1 MTARGDRWLLTRRG
15 TVFSFACFGTW
26 RTAVLHSGGQRP
38 ARPSVTLRQSPP
50 QTAAGARRCPQAA
63 SRPKGGLR
71 GPSRLRFLQR
81 WRGCFGEVVAARS
94 VLPSPSVGPSST
106 GEGRR
111 GIVSERSVGSY
122 RRTQALRYR
131 MNVRRA
137 AGIAGIGR
145 SMGASARR
153 VVQLQKSLGISLAKR
168 TVRRVP
174 CATSDRA

>member
-1 MTARGDRWLLTRRG
+1 
-15 TVFSFACFGTW
+15 
-26 RTAVLHSGGQRP
+26 
-38 ARPSVTLRQSPP
+38 
-50 QTAAGARRCPQAA
+50 
-63 SRPKGGLR
+63 
-71 GPSRLRFLQR
+71 
-81 WRGCFGEVVAARS
+81 
-94 VLPSPSVGPSST
+94 
-106 GEGRR
+106 
-111 GIVSERSVGSY
+111 
-122 RRTQALRYR
+122 